1 MSFVSCHCV
10 IYLYLCMFSLH
21 LYVYF
26 ITCYPLSFF
35 FSSRRRHTRCALV
48 TGVQTC
54 ALPIYSR
61 LAANLATLGKLV
73 RNPSLQTA
81 CALGF
86 TVLFAQIGLFT
97 FVTLHLV
104 AAPFYFRSGDLANI
118 VAVYLLGMAVTPLA
132 GGVIPRIGIRHTILL
147 SVATSAL
154 GVLLT
159 LVHPVWGIVA
169 ALAIAACGTFVTQS
183 ATMSFIAYRITS
195 GRSLASGLYYAAY
208 YCGGF
213 AGAIGRAHV

>member
-1 MSFVSCHCV
+1 
-10 IYLYLCMFSLH
+10 
-21 LYVYF
+21 
-26 ITCYPLSFF
+26 
-35 FSSRRRHTRCALV
+35 
-48 TGVQTC
+48 
-54 ALPIYSR
+54 
-61 LAANLATLGKLV
+61 
-73 RNPSLQTA
+73 
-81 CALGF
+81 
-86 TVLFAQIGLFT
+86 
-97 FVTLHLV
+97 
-104 AAPFYFRSGDLANI
+104 
-118 VAVYLLGMAVTPLA
+118 MAVTPLA

-208 YCGGF
+208 SCGGF
-213 AGAIGRAHV
+213 AGACACGLSYSIGLWPATVAALAATPPIRWVTPWRPHPRLGDTPPRYA

>member
-1 MSFVSCHCV
+1 MS
-10 IYLYLCMFSLH
+10 
-21 LYVYF
+21 
-26 ITCYPLSFF
+26 
-35 FSSRRRHTRCALV
+35 
-48 TGVQTC
+48 
-54 ALPIYSR
+54 
-61 LAANLATLGKLV
+61 
-73 RNPSLQTA
+73 
-81 CALGF
+81 
-86 TVLFAQIGLFT
+86 
-97 FVTLHLV
+97 
-104 AAPFYFRSGDLANI
+104 
-118 VAVYLLGMAVTPLA
+118 VTPLA
-132 GGVIPRIGIRHTILL
+132 GGVLPRIGIRHTILL

-213 AGAIGRAHV
+213 AGAWACRSEEHTSELQSLMRISYAVFCLKKKQNNN

>member
-1 MSFVSCHCV
+1 MVRIITIYVAGSVLGVFAGRFLLGHLTEYMSWRRSFEEMAALNLIGTAEVWRGLPASRHFV
-10 IYLYLCMFSLH
+10 
-21 LYVYF
+21 
-26 ITCYPLSFF
+26 
-35 FSSRRRHTRCALV
+35 AN
-48 TGVQTC
+48 
-54 ALPIYSR
+54 SR

-81 CALGF
+81 CALVF

-97 FVTLHLV
+97 FVNLHLA
-104 AAPFYFRSGDLANI
+104 AAPYYFSSGDLANI
-118 VAVYLLGMAVTPLA
+118 FAVYLLGMAVTPLA

-183 ATMSFIAYRITS
+183 ATMSFIAYRIPS
-195 GRSLASGLYYAAY
+195 GRSLASGD
-208 YCGGF
+208 
-213 AGAIGRAHV
+213 RKS